1 MYSDLASQRV
11 ETRLNGQL
19 VQDQPISDM
28 IWDIAFLIEYCSTFT
43 PLAPGDVI
51 VTGTPAFC
59 SLVPM
64 VCTTVAN
71 GSAGGSGGC
80 SGLRESSTITITMKM
95 NSRPIIKSL
104 AEAM

>member
-1 MYSDLASQRV
+1 MTP
-11 ETRLNGQL
+11 ETWL
-19 VQDQPISDM
+19 
-28 IWDIAFLIEYCSTFT
+28 
-43 PLAPGDVI
+43 I

-64 VCTTVAN
+64 VCTTVAS
-71 GSAGGSGGC
+71 GSAGGSGGS